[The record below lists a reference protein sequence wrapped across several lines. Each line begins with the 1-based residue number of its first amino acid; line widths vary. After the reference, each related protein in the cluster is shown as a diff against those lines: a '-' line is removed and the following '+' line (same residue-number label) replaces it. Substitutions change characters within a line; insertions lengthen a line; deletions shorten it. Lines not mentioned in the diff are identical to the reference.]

1 MKGRLVKQFKE
12 MGFRKIE
19 GRKVELYSLY
29 DLCGFLKRL
38 KEMGIRKIEGK
49 KLELYNYYT
58 LCMFLDKLE
67 RGEKLN

>member
-29 DLCGFLKRL
+29 YFLIL
-38 KEMGIRKIEGK
+38 STII
-49 KLELYNYYT
+49 
-58 LCMFLDKLE
+58 CII
-67 RGEKLN
+67 

>member
-1 MKGRLVKQFKE
+1 MKIRLVIYFKE

-38 KEMGIRKIEGK
+38 NK
-49 KLELYNYYT
+49 
-58 LCMFLDKLE
+58 
-67 RGEKLN
+67 GEKLN

>member
-12 MGFRKIE
+12 MGFRTIE

-38 KEMGIRKIEGK
+38 NK
-49 KLELYNYYT
+49 
-58 LCMFLDKLE
+58 CDKL
-67 RGEKLN
+67 N

>member
-1 MKGRLVKQFKE
+1 MKSILVRELKE

-38 KEMGIRKIEGK
+38 NK
-49 KLELYNYYT
+49 
-58 LCMFLDKLE
+58 
-67 RGEKLN
+67 GEKLN

>member
-12 MGFRKIE
+12 MGF
-19 GRKVELYSLY
+19 
-29 DLCGFLKRL
+29 
-38 KEMGIRKIEGK
+38 RKIEGK

-67 RGEKLN
+67 KGEKLN

>member
-12 MGFRKIE
+12 MGI
-19 GRKVELYSLY
+19 RKV
-29 DLCGFLKRL
+29 
-38 KEMGIRKIEGK
+38 EGK
-49 KLELYNYYT
+49 KLELYDYYT

>member
-19 GRKVELYSLY
+19 GRKVELYNLS

-38 KEMGIRKIEGK
+38 NK
-49 KLELYNYYT
+49 
-58 LCMFLDKLE
+58 
-67 RGEKLN
+67 GEKLN

>member
-29 DLCGFLKRL
+29 DLCGFLRVCK
-38 KEMGIRKIEGK
+38 
-49 KLELYNYYT
+49 
-58 LCMFLDKLE
+58 FH
-67 RGEKLN
+67 GEK